1 MCVYQ
6 DLLIAFSC
14 SNQIIAEGTCVWEK
28 DLTAISIS
36 IVHHGYYD
44 CSPMDSCNEL

>member
-28 DLTAISIS
+28 DSRRAS
-36 IVHHGYYD
+36 Y
-44 CSPMDSCNEL
+44 CNQH